1 MSVRIGDTGRAVTPL
16 SPSGY
21 VEIGGVRRSA
31 TTEGTFIEPGRAVV
45 VVRGG
50 SPGFV
55 VRAVEPG
62 APADALPQHGEELVR
77 AEHQRTRADVAAVE
91 REERQKAW
99 AELKRR
105 MARGAATAAVFGCL
119 AGLANAALGRHFDWA
134 GATDWPLPE
143 SLLGSAMA
151 GALDAVVLYF
161 FTGWF
166 VAHVLPAEADA
177 VFEPSVVAILAGL
190 SGAALGFWVYAATG
204 DVLLIARWTAGLSL
218 AFAALAAGLAWVV
231 NVLT

>member
-1 MSVRIGDTGRAVTPL
+1 MTVRIGDTGRAVTPL

-21 VEIGGVRRSA
+21 VEVGGVRRSA
-31 TTEGTFIEPGRAVV
+31 TTEGTFIEVGRAVV

-62 APADALPQHGEELVR
+62 APVEVLPQHGEELVR
-77 AEHQRTRADVAAVE
+77 AEHQRTRADVAAAE
-91 REERQKAW
+91 RDARRKAR

-105 MARGAATAAVFGCL
+105 MARGAAAAAAFGCV
-119 AGLANAALGRHFDWA
+119 AGLANAALGAHYDWA
-134 GATDWPLPE
+134 GAAGWPLAE
-143 SLLGSAMA
+143 LFGGSATA
-151 GALDAVVLYF
+151 GALDAVLLYF

-177 VFEPSVVAILAGL
+177 VFEPGIVAILAGL
-190 SGAALGFWVYAATG
+190 IGAALGFWLYAATG
-204 DVLLIARWTAGLSL
+204 DVWLIARWTCGLSL

>member
-1 MSVRIGDTGRAVTPL
+1 MGVRIGDTGRAVTPL

-50 SPGFV
+50 PPGFV

-62 APADALPQHGEELVR
+62 APAEALPHQGEELVR
-77 AEHQRTRADVAAVE
+77 AEHQRTRADVAAAD
-91 REERQKAW
+91 RDARQKAW

-105 MARGAATAAVFGCL
+105 MARGAAAAGAFGCA
-119 AGLANAALGRHFDWA
+119 AGLTNAALGRHFDWA
-134 GATDWPLPE
+134 GATAWALPE
-143 SLLGSAMA
+143 LLLGSAAA
-151 GALDAVVLYF
+151 GALDAVLLYF

-166 VAHVLPAEADA
+166 VARVLPAEADA
-177 VFEPSVVAILAGL
+177 VFEPSLVAVLAGL
-190 SGAALGFWVYAATG
+190 VGASLGFWVYAATG
-204 DVLLIARWTAGLSL
+204 DVWLVARWTAGLSL